1 MEKTPHKSYIIFTG
15 MNNWNRVMVIAVH
28 PDDETL
34 GCGGTLLKL
43 KELGKQTA
51 WLIVTNTNNN
61 PRFSD
66 DYNNNR
72 NEEVE
77 QVKNVYGFDYS
88 KWLTF
93 KAGELEDVSKFDIV
107 QAINNSINEFK
118 PDTLFLPF
126 PWDIHKEHQVT
137 FEAALACT
145 KVFRNPFIKRVI
157 LMETPSETDFT
168 PAHVVNPFNPNLFV
182 DVSAFIEKKLDIMK
196 LFKSEV
202 QPHPFPR
209 SIESLQALAT
219 VRGGQAGCSAAE
231 SFMIIKE
238 IL

>member
-1 MEKTPHKSYIIFTG
+1 ML
-15 MNNWNRVMVIAVH
+15 NWDKVMVIAVH

-43 KELGKQTA
+43 KAMGKKTA
-51 WLIVTNTNNN
+51 WLIVTNTNDN
-61 PRFSD
+61 PHFSD
-66 DYNNNR
+66 EYNHNR
-72 NEEVE
+72 NKEVE
-77 QVKNVYGFDYS
+77 KVKEMYSFDHS
-88 KWLTF
+88 TWLTF
-93 KAGELEDVSKFDIV
+93 RASELEEVKKFDIV
-107 QAINNSINEFK
+107 QAINKSINDFK
-118 PDTLFLPF
+118 PDTIFLPF

-157 LMETPSETDFT
+157 LMETPSETDFA
-168 PAHVVNPFNPNLFV
+168 PAHVSSSFTPNLFV
-182 DVSAFIEKKLDIMK
+182 DISEHIDQKLEVMK
-196 LFKSEV
+196 VFASEV

-209 SIESLQALAT
+209 SLESIKALAT
-219 VRGGQAGCSAAE
+219 YRGGQAGCSAAE

>member
-1 MEKTPHKSYIIFTG
+1 
-15 MNNWNRVMVIAVH
+15 MNSWDRVMVIAVH

-34 GCGGTLLKL
+34 GCGGTLLRL
-43 KELGKQTA
+43 KNMGKKTA

-61 PRFSD
+61 PLYKDTFI
-66 DYNNNR
+66 NTR
-72 NEEVE
+72 NAEVE
-77 QVKNVYGFDYS
+77 KVKELYGFDKTYWLPFWAS
-88 KWLTF
+88 K
-93 KAGELEDVSKFDIV
+93 LEEAPKFDIV
-107 QAINNSINEFK
+107 NAIDAAVKEFK
-118 PDTLFLPF
+118 PDTIFLPF
-126 PWDIHKEHQVT
+126 PWDIHKEHQVA

-145 KVFRNPFIKRVI
+145 KVFRNPFVKRVI
-157 LMETPSETDFT
+157 LMETPSETDFA

-182 DVSAFIEKKLDIMK
+182 DISAHIDQKLSIMRV
-196 LFKSEV
+196 FESEV

-219 VRGGQAGCSAAE
+219 VRGGQSGCTAAE